1 MSLIHVSTILEIL
14 KRGIADMLTPDKKYR
29 PRSSIGSSDLTIGD
43 LLHTLADYQDKPL
56 VFRYDAAGR

>member
-1 MSLIHVSTILEIL
+1 
-14 KRGIADMLTPDKKYR
+14 MLTPDKKYR
-29 PRSSIGSSDLTIGD
+29 PRSSIGSSDLTIGGD

>member
-1 MSLIHVSTILEIL
+1 
-14 KRGIADMLTPDKKYR
+14 MLTPDKKYR

-43 LLHTLADYQDKPL
+43 LLHTLADHQDKPL